1 MRPEPSTRDRRKI
14 AIAILVALVVTAIVV
29 ALFIARRQNLSAAND
44 RKPPKTRPV
53 EINLLPATLDI
64 PEKTGYSHQF
74 SIPSDAANAH
84 LEGEFTVEPRPQ
96 AQAELLLVSA
106 EGMLSWQKF
115 LSSAATPS
123 DPTDADLVYRSG
135 DTIAARF
142 DVRMTPGAYYLLFDF
157 GPVASGTAD
166 HFGYGVDG
174 PAYRQVHP
182 NIRLD
187 YDLPCESCP

>member
-1 MRPEPSTRDRRKI
+1 MTPESSTRDRRKI
-14 AIAILVALVVTAIVV
+14 AIATLVALIVTAIVT
-29 ALFIARRQNLSAAND
+29 ALFIARRRNLGAAND
-44 RKPPKTRPV
+44 SKTPKTRPV
-53 EINLLPATLDI
+53 EINLLPTTVDI

-106 EGMLSWQKF
+106 EGMNHWQRF
-115 LSSAATPS
+115 VSSTGSPNDS
-123 DPTDADLVYRSG
+123 RDTDFIYRSG

-157 GPVASGTAD
+157 APVANGTAD
-166 HFGYGVDG
+166 HFGGGVYG
-174 PAYRQVHP
+174 PAYRRVRP